1 MTQIFAAALG
11 NSKILKQGFVNLI
24 FCLAFLFFKEIPQ
37 HT

>member
-11 NSKILKQGFVNLI
+11 NSKILKQGFVDFL
-24 FCLAFLFFKEIPQ
+24 FCLAFLFFKEILQ